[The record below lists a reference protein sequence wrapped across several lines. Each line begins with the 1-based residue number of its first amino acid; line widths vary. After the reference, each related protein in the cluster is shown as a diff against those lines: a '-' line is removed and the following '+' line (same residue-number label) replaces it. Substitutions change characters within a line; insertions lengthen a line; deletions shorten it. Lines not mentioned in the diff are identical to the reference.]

1 MPTRLPADPVLRA
14 VDALCAQRSA
24 SLRQV
29 LDPTTLRAYSRAKR
43 TGSLTLGAVDRFCDG
58 PLRCNPRDLYGAQY
72 DQVVLGDLG
81 ADAEV
86 HWLEDFRLRAAGQ
99 GVGPP
104 IERGVEA
111 VAEVVPA
118 EELSGRRAA
127 QLGDLIVD
135 NLAVFLDGTG
145 HGAQLRAL
153 LGSAADELLARDD
166 HQGPALEI
174 G

>member
-1 MPTRLPADPVLRA
+1 MPVMGGARTMPTRLPADPVLRA

-43 TGSLTLGAVDRFCDG
+43 TGSLT
-58 PLRCNPRDLYGAQY
+58 
-72 DQVVLGDLG
+72 
-81 ADAEV
+81 
-86 HWLEDFRLRAAGQ
+86 LRAAGQ

-174 G
+174 